1 MNARPPAPKAVSSIR
16 QKWPVFKRFVS
27 SGWRDPVAT
36 CGALWSPE
44 ALASYIFIYSGI
56 IKMP

>member
-1 MNARPPAPKAVSSIR
+1 MCPRQFPVSGRNGLFSS
-16 QKWPVFKRFVS
+16 VFVS

-36 CGALWSPE
+36 CGALWNPE

-56 IKMP
+56 IKTP